1 MREKNKMITISFT
14 GTVEELSQHVE
25 ELNQVF
31 RNGKT
36 PEFATEDDSP
46 DYLAE
51 MKGMSI
57 EDNNL
62 TKRGGK
68 RSGAGRKK
76 RRTKKEMKAAQELET
91 KKELETEKESETQTA
106 IEVNDTPKLDEL
118 TPSPF
123 IADEMPVKAEPA
135 NKDIMD
141 EFLSNNAKAQEDAM
155 TYEDVKKCVGKFVEA
170 KKQSGADYF
179 AEMKGILALF
189 DAEKVNEIPA
199 QMWGTFIAKI
209 NDSLSA

>member
-76 RRTKKEMKAAQELET
+76 RRTKKEMKAAQ
-91 KKELETEKESETQTA
+91 ESETQTA